1 MDSLLSTSAL
11 AMLLSLAAIFLGLAA
26 AVQIVQEFYKHLSR
40 SEARAYRMVLLD
52 FAGPWI
58 EQLFQPGVINDL
70 QARGPFQFL
79 KIRPEGLLLPMG
91 KDELLQAVERVAP
104 VWVRRVLEQ
113 LQAERDL
120 QKSAQENLWSPAWTQ
135 LQEELGSLD
144 KADPT
149 YWDAERVRTF
159 LQEMPFK
166 DAETLLIA
174 FRQRFLSDA
183 ARLEKFF
190 PQFQRNLEYS
200 YQRRNLRQTFT
211 FAFLLALLFH
221 LPFSELLADASR
233 QTLAQAVDFAG
244 GRLEAT
250 QPSASSPPQSVQQM
264 QNRVAPLVRQPGDKP
279 GMPLLDRT
287 RGKYLAL
294 AKSGP
299 LSIAGFLFNC
309 LLTAFLVS
317 FGAPL
322 WHNLTSAL
330 WRVGRNRL
338 GLPAGEEK

>member
-1 MDSLLSTSAL
+1 MDNLLSTSAL

-58 EQLFQPGVINDL
+58 EQIFQPGVISDL
-70 QARGPFQFL
+70 QVRGPFQFL
-79 KIRPEGLLLPMG
+79 KIRPQGLLLPMG

-113 LQAERDL
+113 LQAEKDL
-120 QKSAQENLWSPAWTQ
+120 HKSAQKAIWSPAWQ
-135 LQEELGSLD
+135 KLKEELNDLD
-144 KADPT
+144 QEDPT
-149 YWDAERVRTF
+149 SWDAERVRTF
-159 LQEMPFK
+159 LDETPFK

-183 ARLEKFF
+183 TRLERFF

-211 FAFLLALLFH
+211 FAFLLSLLFY
-221 LPFSELLADASR
+221 LPFSELLAQASQ
-233 QTLAQAVDFAG
+233 QTLSQAVEFAG

-250 QPSASSPPQSVQQM
+250 HPSASTPPQNVQEMRNQ
-264 QNRVAPLVRQPGDKP
+264 VEPLVRPPGDKT
-279 GMPLLDRT
+279 GTPLLDRT
-287 RGKYLAL
+287 SAKYLAL
-294 AKSGP
+294 GKLGP
-299 LSIAGFLFNC
+299 LAIIGFLFNC

-330 WRVGRNRL
+330 WRVGRDRL